1 MKSSP
6 LPLGLYFAVFGL
18 ALLPTSSR
26 AAPSFHRD
34 ELAVPDAAKFTVT
47 LKDYPGLANP
57 NPHGWYYK
65 CANVVLAADGALVA
79 SFQISDNHT
88 SLLSH
93 LMVARSAD
101 SGRTWTGHRTIAHAS
116 VWTDRAV
123 WVVPQM
129 SVLKDG
135 RIVIVCD
142 RGQRSPS
149 QNFPMLSDWQ
159 KPDRGMSNWIF
170 WSSDHGRTWTKG
182 EKIDAV
188 GGEPGYIIEL
198 ADGTLAYT
206 RTSSKK
212 TDLLRNPPAPWNDI
226 YYRNEIV
233 FSDDRGKS
241 WKRTAWLADSPFH
254 GDCEVGL
261 AELAPN
267 RLIAASRIGLGNG
280 RFGHPSR
287 LLYSDDGGRT
297 WPRAQ
302 PAPFY
307 GQRVHLG
314 KLQSGKLLATYRNV
328 WGTPGSR
335 AVVFSADEPLGFQP
349 NSWILEE
356 SRCELTADALTLRT
370 GEGRRAAVDFSLY
383 PAQDDR
389 SRVEITATL
398 RVEQADLNGCAIS
411 AGCWVRFLPDR
422 VCLAGRPEAGF
433 ALDARA
439 WHTYRIVREDGV
451 ITIAVDGKEMLR
463 ESVGDLWVREVHFGN
478 RAVSTINYGKNSA
491 VTAWRAVSAKVTNAQ
506 DTSIDWHWNPARGY
520 PDQFRRD
527 RTVLLDHAFPSSD
540 CGYSSWTQLPDGK
553 IVIVDYTNASN
564 LAKLPAERNEDHS
577 AQFIRAY
584 IVNESDL
591 VRR

>member
-1 MKSSP
+1 MKPLSP
-6 LPLGLYFAVFGL
+6 LLPF
-18 ALLPTSSR
+18 ALLCLGMFTTFAW
-26 AAPSFHRD
+26 AAPTFHRD
-34 ELAVPDAAKFTVT
+34 ELAVPDSAKFTVT
-47 LKDYPGLANP
+47 LNDYPGLTNP
-57 NPHGWYYK
+57 NPRGWYYK

-79 SFQISDNHT
+79 SFQVSDNHT
-88 SLLSH
+88 SLLSYI
-93 LMVARSAD
+93 MVARSAD
-101 SGRTWTGHRTIAHAS
+101 GGRTWTGHRTIAHAS
-116 VWTDRAV
+116 VWTDRAI

-129 SVLKDG
+129 CVLKDG

-149 QNFPMLSDWQ
+149 QNMPMLSDWQ

-170 WSSDHGRTWTKG
+170 WSSDHGRTWTTG
-182 EKIDAV
+182 EKIDSV
-188 GGEPGYIIEL
+188 GGEPGYVLEQS
-198 ADGTLAYT
+198 DGTLAYT

-241 WKRTAWLADSPFH
+241 WARTAWLADSPFH

-267 RLIAASRIGLGNG
+267 QLIAASRIGLGNG

-297 WPRAQ
+297 WPRAE

-314 KLQSGKLLATYRNV
+314 KLRSGKLLATYRNV

-335 AVVFSADEPLGFQP
+335 AVVFSPNERLGFQP

-356 SRCELTADALTLRT
+356 NRCELTPDALTLRT
-370 GEGRRAAVDFSLY
+370 ADGKRGAVDFSLY

-389 SRVEITATL
+389 SRVDITATL
-398 RVEQADLNGCAIS
+398 RVEQADLNGCALS

-433 ALDARA
+433 ALDARV
-439 WHTYRIVREDGV
+439 WHTYRIVREDGI
-451 ITIAVDGKEMLR
+451 ITVAVDGKEMLR
-463 ESVGDLWVREVHFGN
+463 EAVGTLWVREVHFGN
-478 RAVSTINYGKNSA
+478 RALSATDYAKNSA
-491 VTAWRAVSAKVTNAQ
+491 VTAWRAVAVKVTNAQ
-506 DTSIDWHWNPARGY
+506 DTSIDWSWEPSKGY

-527 RTVLLDHAFPSSD
+527 RTVRLDHAYSQD
-540 CGYSSWTQLPDGK
+540 CGYSSWTQFPDGR
-553 IVIVDYTNASN
+553 IVIVDYTNDGRLEGFSSDQGGSQ
-564 LAKLPAERNEDHS
+564 LV
-577 AQFIRAY
+577 RAY
-584 IVNESDL
+584 LVRESDL